1 MRRLS
6 GEDSGLLSMEL
17 PSQPM
22 SIMVLDHG
30 AGRAATGD
38 GIGSNIVTFM
48 GGGEE
53 RGTVD

>member
-22 SIMVLDHG
+22 SIMVL
-30 AGRAATGD
+30 AVLRPATGSD
-38 GIGSNIVTFM
+38 PIS
-48 GGGEE
+48 
-53 RGTVD
+53 